1 MFFLFRLLNNSTD
14 SSVAGENVMR
24 SLNNTAV
31 YTSQPSIRQDDAHS
45 AFTSR
50 TNDGHA
56 MFGSTALAMG
66 ALSMEIVAL
75 TEALKAYLI
84 AQRDLS
90 PYSKTIL
97 IVLTD

>member
-1 MFFLFRLLNNSTD
+1 
-14 SSVAGENVMR
+14 
-24 SLNNTAV
+24 
-31 YTSQPSIRQDDAHS
+31 
-45 AFTSR
+45 
-50 TNDGHA
+50 

-66 ALSMEIVAL
+66 ALSMETVAL
-75 TEALKAYLI
+75 AEALKAYLI